1 MVTLAK
7 YKYQTGIFAPDT
19 ASDALISTILCN
31 SLATG
36 LSVDEIENTE
46 PEGDLDTNI
55 PVRVVSR
62 RRSYGLSCRFVT
74 LARLVGTSPNQ
85 GRRLVKIPIF
95 QDEIYNAIISTVNP
109 AISYNGITTWTLVSG
124 TEERAHL
131 AYGPGGA

>member
-1 MVTLAK
+1 MTTLTK
-7 YKYQTGIFAPDT
+7 FKYQTGIFSPDT
-19 ASDALISTILCN
+19 TSGQLIATILCN

-36 LSVDEIENTE
+36 LEVDEVTNDE

-55 PVRVVSR
+55 PIRVVNR
-62 RRSYGLSCRFVT
+62 RRSYGVSARFVT

-95 QDEIYNAIISTVNP
+95 TDEIYNAIISSVNP
-109 AISYNGITTWTLVSG
+109 AITYNAITTWTLVSG

-131 AYGPGGA
+131 AYGPGGS